1 MYYAASTLFIF
12 HRRLRILS
20 HWHSWAFRY
29 HILKSELTSGM
40 QSVVGVAMLRHSRL
54 PRRHTLCSLHTI
66 HLSENI
72 ANLVTLVLLGFPLPY
87 TKKRIDERYAVGRRR
102 RYAPPLPAARTIM
115 YYAASTLF
123 IFHRRL
129 RILSH
134 WYSWAFREHILK
146 SELTSA
152 MQSVVG
158 VAMLRH
164 SRLLAFMNN
173 LRVAY
178 YAKSIPCWQNLSKK
192 FRETSLTQ
200 VNDVRRETARMHPK
214 PKLLF

>member
-1 MYYAASTLFIF
+1 MKERFLANDSSYTHIPKKCHKQLICNISCIFCVTTLQIEST
-12 HRRLRILS
+12 S
-20 HWHSWAFRY
+20 A
-29 HILKSELTSGM
+29 T
-40 QSVVGVAMLRHSRL
+40 QSVVGVALLRHSRL
-54 PRRHTLCSLHTI
+54 PRRHALCSLHTI

-87 TKKRIDERYAVGRRR
+87 TKKRIDERYA
-102 RYAPPLPAARTIM
+102 ARSSASLCSATPDCRADM
-115 YYAASTLF
+115 HYAASTLF

-152 MQSVVG
+152 MQSVVS

-164 SRLLAFMNN
+164 SRLPAPSCTWNYPSIISKENLA
-173 LRVAY
+173 RQ
-178 YAKSIPCWQNLSKK
+178 IIQN
-192 FRETSLTQ
+192 
-200 VNDVRRETARMHPK
+200 
-214 PKLLF
+214 

>member
-1 MYYAASTLFIF
+1 MKERFLANDSSYTHIPKKYHKQLICNFSCIFCVTTLQIGST
-12 HRRLRILS
+12 S
-20 HWHSWAFRY
+20 A
-29 HILKSELTSGM
+29 T
-40 QSVVGVAMLRHSRL
+40 QSVVGVALLRHSRL
-54 PRRHTLCSLHTI
+54 PRRHALCSLHTI

-87 TKKRIDERYAVGRRR
+87 TKNRIDERYAVGRRR
-102 RYAPPLPAARTIM
+102 RSAPPLPAARVDM
-115 YYAASTLF
+115 YHAAYILF

-134 WYSWAFREHILK
+134 WYSCAFREHILK

-158 VAMLRH
+158 VALLRH

-178 YAKSIPCWQNLSKK
+178 YVNSIPC
-192 FRETSLTQ
+192 
-200 VNDVRRETARMHPK
+200 
-214 PKLLF
+214 

>member
-1 MYYAASTLFIF
+1 MCNYPAN
-12 HRRLRILS
+12 RI
-20 HWHSWAFRY
+20 H
-29 HILKSELTSGM
+29 
-40 QSVVGVAMLRHSRL
+40 
-54 PRRHTLCSLHTI
+54 
-66 HLSENI
+66 
-72 ANLVTLVLLGFPLPY
+72 
-87 TKKRIDERYAVGRRR
+87 ERYAVGRRR
-102 RYAPPLPAARTIM
+102 RSAPPLPAARADVH
-115 YYAASTLF
+115 YAASTLF

-134 WYSWAFREHILK
+134 WYSCAFREHILK

-178 YAKSIPCWQNLSKK
+178 YVKSIPCWQNLSKK

-200 VNDVRRETARMHPK
+200 VNGVRRETARMHPK

>member
-1 MYYAASTLFIF
+1 M
-12 HRRLRILS
+12 R
-20 HWHSWAFRY
+20 
-29 HILKSELTSGM
+29 
-40 QSVVGVAMLRHSRL
+40 
-54 PRRHTLCSLHTI
+54 
-66 HLSENI
+66 
-72 ANLVTLVLLGFPLPY
+72 FPLPY

-102 RYAPPLPAARTIM
+102 RSAPPLPAARADM
-115 YYAASTLF
+115 HYAATIRF

-129 RILSH
+129 RILSR
-134 WYSWAFREHILK
+134 WYSCAFREHILK
-146 SELTSA
+146 SELTSAMQSVVGVAMQSVVGVA

-178 YAKSIPCWQNLSKK
+178 YVKSIPCWQNLSKK

-200 VNDVRRETARMHPK
+200 VNGVRRETARMHPK